1 MEIRVG
7 LGRGGVALVRTE
19 LVGREREFAVLTNA
33 LAAALD
39 GHPGVVL
46 CRGEPGIG
54 KTRLAEEFCRRAAT
68 NDISTA
74 WGRSQET
81 AGAPPYWPWRQ
92 ILRAVAPIVDMCELA
107 ESGLITDLGPLASE
121 VFQGAADSGH
131 GKASIEDRLREFD
144 AVGDLLCQVTLRR
157 ALVIVFDDA
166 HGADE
171 GSLLLLHHLTRGL
184 TDERLLLLVNQRST
198 EKAHWVLES
207 ELLRQPITRQLDLR
221 GLGVPAVARQLA
233 SLVGHWVPDV
243 DVAHVHSATGGNP
256 FFVTEMG
263 RALAEGESAASTSLL
278 TTDLR
283 AAVKA
288 RLHRLTPECLRL
300 LQAASVIGQE
310 FDLTVVAAVLDVPAL
325 DCLGPLDEAVAAGLI
340 EAATAATRHRVTH
353 AIIRD
358 GIEAGLT
365 TADRVLLH
373 RKAAEALEDIYA
385 GRVEPHLFDLARHWS
400 ISWILGESA
409 RAAGWIL
416 RAGEEAM
423 EGHAYEEAARL
434 FRVALD
440 VWAGATD
447 DIGRC
452 RVLLELGTALNLTS
466 DFPGALAACR
476 EASALAWALERPQ
489 LVAAAALTV
498 EPTMLPEADAAIRM
512 LCEAAIPTLTVEHT
526 ALRAKV
532 MARLAE
538 VCDNL
543 GDAETARWASEE
555 ALSLA
560 DQCGDATALVAALQA
575 CQLANASP
583 DGLEERA
590 ALAERILSV
599 GRETSDRSAQLWGHL
614 WRIDVALERGELGVA
629 TSELDA
635 AVLRAHEVRGRMAR
649 WQLLRCQ
656 AVLAQARARFED
668 ARRLAA
674 QAFSILAPTGNP
686 LAYIVRTGLLSAMGH
701 HIGYDAEALA
711 ASGLAQEADQS
722 LFPTE
727 GVIRALAPAWVLSEV
742 GRADEAAVLY
752 RALGPVAEW
761 RPTPHATLFAY
772 AFGICVAKSL
782 DATGDVASLHDL
794 MNPYRGHHVVSG
806 TCSVAYF
813 GPVELWLGVAAAYL
827 DQLDDAVVDLEQALK
842 TCGTSGAVG
851 FEIEAQNELAAVLAR
866 RARPGDRARSR
877 TLAAASRKQ
886 AHALGMKPLAT
897 QAGLLIQ
904 ELNDRSA
911 ATLTPRESE
920 VATLVAQGLTNR
932 EIAARLYLSE
942 RTAENHVQH
951 ILTKLDLANRSQIA
965 VWVAGAR

>member
-1 MEIRVG
+1 
-7 LGRGGVALVRTE
+7 
-19 LVGREREFAVLTNA
+19 
-33 LAAALD
+33 
-39 GHPGVVL
+39 
-46 CRGEPGIG
+46 
-54 KTRLAEEFCRRAAT
+54 
-68 NDISTA
+68 
-74 WGRSQET
+74 
-81 AGAPPYWPWRQ
+81 
-92 ILRAVAPIVDMCELA
+92 
-107 ESGLITDLGPLASE
+107 
-121 VFQGAADSGH
+121 
-131 GKASIEDRLREFD
+131 
-144 AVGDLLCQVTLRR
+144 
-157 ALVIVFDDA
+157 
-166 HGADE
+166 
-171 GSLLLLHHLTRGL
+171 
-184 TDERLLLLVNQRST
+184 
-198 EKAHWVLES
+198 
-207 ELLRQPITRQLDLR
+207 
-221 GLGVPAVARQLA
+221 
-233 SLVGHWVPDV
+233 
-243 DVAHVHSATGGNP
+243 
-256 FFVTEMG
+256 
-263 RALAEGESAASTSLL
+263 
-278 TTDLR
+278 
-283 AAVKA
+283 
-288 RLHRLTPECLRL
+288 
-300 LQAASVIGQE
+300 
-310 FDLTVVAAVLDVPAL
+310 
-325 DCLGPLDEAVAAGLI
+325 
-340 EAATAATRHRVTH
+340 
-353 AIIRD
+353 
-358 GIEAGLT
+358 LT

-385 GRVEPHLFDLARHWS
+385 GRVAPHLFDLARHWS
-400 ISWILGESA
+400 ISWVLGESA

-423 EGHAYEEAARL
+423 DGHAYEEAARL
-434 FRVALD
+434 FGVALD
-440 VWAGATD
+440 VSADATD

-452 RVLLELGTALNLTS
+452 RVLLKLGAALNLTS
-466 DFPGALAACR
+466 DLPGALAACR
-476 EASALAWALERPQ
+476 EASALASALERPQ

-498 EPTMLPEADAAIRM
+498 EPTMLPEADATIRM
-512 LCEAAIPTLTVEHT
+512 LCEAALAALTVEHA

-538 VCDNL
+538 VCDHL
-543 GDAETARWASEE
+543 GDVETARWAGEE

-560 DQCGDATALVAALQA
+560 DQSGDATALVAALQA

-599 GRETSDRSAQLWGHL
+599 GRETSDRGAQLWGHL

-686 LAYIVRTGLLSAMGH
+686 LAFVRTGLLSAMGH

-711 ASGLAQEADQS
+711 ASGLAQEADPS
-722 LFPTE
+722 DFPTQ

-742 GRADEAAVLY
+742 GRGDEAAVLY

-782 DATGDVASLHDL
+782 DAAGDVASLHDL

-813 GPVELWLGVAAAYL
+813 GPVELWLGVAGAYL

-842 TCGTSGAVG
+842 TCVTSGAVG

-886 AHALGMKPLAT
+886 AHALGMTPLAA

-904 ELNDRSA
+904 KLNDRSA

-951 ILTKLDLANRSQIA
+951 ILTKLDLANRSQIGM
-965 VWVAGAR
+965 WVFARR